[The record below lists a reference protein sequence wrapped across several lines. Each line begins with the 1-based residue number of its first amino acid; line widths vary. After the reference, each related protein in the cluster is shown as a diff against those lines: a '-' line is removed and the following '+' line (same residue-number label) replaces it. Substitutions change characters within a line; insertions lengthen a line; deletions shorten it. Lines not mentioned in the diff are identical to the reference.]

1 MSASTS
7 TPPSLPTVRAALLFF
22 GLLAISSFVYVEM
35 NHHRHNSNSDRMHD
49 LIIEQ
54 QYNEEV
60 DTSSTTINNSDET
73 DNHNQLSLSYP
84 RRRLQSLKPIMN
96 ATQQQQQ
103 MRSYLGGLYPQ
114 VDKDMIPLFLREA
127 NQLDYSSTERDQPE
141 STDLVFFWH
150 IPKVYIYICMMIL
163 FLQLLFLCFLL
174 SVICI

>member
-1 MSASTS
+1 
-7 TPPSLPTVRAALLFF
+7 
-22 GLLAISSFVYVEM
+22 M
-35 NHHRHNSNSDRMHD
+35 NRGMHD

-54 QYNEEV
+54 QQYNEEV
-60 DTSSTTINNSDET
+60 DDTTSTTIKNSDET
-73 DNHNQLSLSYP
+73 DTHNQLSSYP

-103 MRSYLGGLYPQ
+103 TRSYLGGLYPQ

-150 IPKVYIYICMMIL
+150 IPKVCIYYLYYAWYYFYYFYFCSLWSM
-163 FLQLLFLCFLL
+163 
-174 SVICI
+174 ICI

>member
-150 IPKVYIYICMMIL
+150 IPKVCIYYL
-163 FLQLLFLCFLL
+163 YYA
-174 SVICI
+174 